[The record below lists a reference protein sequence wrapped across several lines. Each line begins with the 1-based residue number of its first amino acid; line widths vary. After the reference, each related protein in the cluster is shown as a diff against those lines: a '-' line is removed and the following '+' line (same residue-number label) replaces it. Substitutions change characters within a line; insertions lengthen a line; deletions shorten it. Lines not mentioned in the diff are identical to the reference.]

1 MKLLN
6 IFIVNFLLLG
16 GLTLTTCNQAKAGE
30 LPQNQKVKAI
40 STEIRE
46 KITFPDELVGK
57 EIAEKVTVEFKRGLA
72 QIIWVNLLCQ
82 NPDYTIEVPGYTSF
96 SHKHFTFTPTL
107 ESPRFSGAFVFR
119 LRWFFLSLKE
129 CFTEYL
135 SFLYFQFACNKQV
148 GPNCLILCCMIKLN

>member
-6 IFIVNFLLLG
+6 IFILNFLLLG

-57 EIAEKVTVEFKRGLA
+57 EIAEKVTVEFK
-72 QIIWVNLLCQ
+72 INT
-82 NPDYTIEVPGYTSF
+82 DKTIEVIGVEATNEFLKGYV
-96 SHKHFTFTPTL
+96 KK
-107 ESPRFSGAFVFR
+107 EIEK
-119 LRWFFLSLKE
+119 LSLTN
-129 CFTEYL
+129 TEGFEGKVL
-135 SFLYFQFACNKQV
+135 QISLLFEN
-148 GPNCLILCCMIKLN
+148 